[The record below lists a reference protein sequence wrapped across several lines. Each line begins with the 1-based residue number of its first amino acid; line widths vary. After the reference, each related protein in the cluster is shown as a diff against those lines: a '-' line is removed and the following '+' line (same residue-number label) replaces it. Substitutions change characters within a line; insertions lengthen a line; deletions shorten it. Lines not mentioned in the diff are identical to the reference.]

1 MGELDLGLQIWTLIT
16 FIGLLAL
23 LSRFAFKPI
32 RQILLQRE
40 ENIARALE
48 DADKAREAA
57 KQILVENENKLD
69 SAREETR
76 KIINE
81 GHRIVAEMK
90 RESAEQA
97 KQNADNTIQRAQIDI
112 EREVQKS
119 LDSLKGTIANIS
131 VNISRQFIKES
142 IDEKRHLDLADDFI
156 ERLKKRNAARRQ

>member
-1 MGELDLGLQIWTLIT
+1 MGELDWGLQIWTLIT
-16 FIGLLAL
+16 FVGLLAL

-32 RQILLQRE
+32 RRILLERE
-40 ENIARALE
+40 EAIARALE
-48 DADKAREAA
+48 DAAKAREDSER
-57 KQILVENENKLD
+57 ILEENEKKLD

-90 RESAEQA
+90 RESTEQA
-97 KQNADNTIQRAQIDI
+97 KHNAETIINRAQTDI

-131 VNISRQFIKES
+131 VNISRQFLKEE
-142 IDEKRHLDLADDFI
+142 IDEKKHLALADDFI
-156 ERLKKRNAARRQ
+156 ERLKKRNVSRKK